1 MTEAEA
7 PPALEFVFA
16 AHVTVDRPLDLGD
29 VGKGGRRIV
38 PITGGEFS
46 GPRLRGKVD
55 SRAAPIGRSYAPM
68 AWPSSK
74 RATHW
79 RPTTAR

>member
-1 MTEAEA
+1 MTDAEA

-16 AHVTVDRPLDLGD
+16 AQVTVDRPLDLGD

-46 GPRLRGKVD
+46 GPRLRAR
-55 SRAAPIGRSYAPM
+55 SYRAALIGRSFAAR